1 MSERYKVAISVISQS
16 GTCIHNHRV
25 EDKWIVEEKT
35 PEGIC
40 LTAFNDLLPHIWVL
54 MFGGSY
60 PWESDPNI
68 IKNIACADAKNP
80 VVFEL
85 RRLRNEVY

>member
-1 MSERYKVAISVISQS
+1 MPKRYKISIKVISQS
-16 GTCIHNHRV
+16 GTCNRNHKLGD
-25 EDKWIVEEKT
+25 EWIVSETT

-40 LTAFNDLLPHIWVL
+40 LTAFNDLFPHIWAL

-60 PWESDPNI
+60 PWESDPDRVTNM
-68 IKNIACADAKNP
+68 ACADADNP

-85 RRLRNEVY
+85 KRLHEQ